1 MGIVN
6 SEVSVDIVQAI
17 YDESLIQEEDHSVSP
32 DWDENNQVSYG
43 TAYSEYNP

>member
-17 YDESLIQEEDHSVSP
+17 YDESLIQEEDHS
-32 DWDENNQVSYG
+32 DWYDWYEEDYDSY
-43 TAYSEYNP
+43 YHDSDSSN